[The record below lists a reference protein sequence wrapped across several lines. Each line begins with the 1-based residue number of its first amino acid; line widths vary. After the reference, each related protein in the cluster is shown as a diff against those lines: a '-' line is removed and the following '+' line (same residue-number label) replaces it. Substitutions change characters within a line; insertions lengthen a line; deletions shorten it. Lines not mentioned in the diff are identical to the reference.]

1 MIDEKKYSAKNLI
14 RLQSLTWYV
23 VFALF
28 VTVAILYLIG
38 WPQTDHLAKAGVIV
52 ILVATLLKLI
62 VIGEKFRKIKQ
73 KRLMILSYIL
83 LLILLSTAMVKY
95 IL

>member
-1 MIDEKKYSAKNLI
+1 MKNDPKYTDANLI

-28 VTVAILYLIG
+28 VVVNILYFIG
-38 WPQTDHLAKAGVIV
+38 WDQTNHLALAGVIV
-52 ILVATLLKLI
+52 ILVATMLKLF
-62 VIGEKFRKIKQ
+62 VIAEKFRKIKLT
-73 KRLMILSYIL
+73 RLVVLSYIL
-83 LLILLSTAMVKY
+83 LLILLSTALVKY